1 MGANDAKQ
9 NAKDDKRR
17 AAFEKR
23 AKGGKATPGGTV
35 ADWAGVDC
43 EQLQRTIAAVC
54 VSGDAIRLGYTRDGG
69 AYAVALL
76 HNGESHTDY
85 VSPNDD
91 IDVYLKGLEDDYRDE

>member
-1 MGANDAKQ
+1 MGANDREQ
-9 NAKDDKRR
+9 NKKDDRRR

-23 AKGGKATPGGTV
+23 QNKSGAPKGGAA
-35 ADWAGVDC
+35 ADWASVSA
-43 EQLQRTIAAVC
+43 EQLQRTVAAITRT
-54 VSGDAIRLGYTRDGG
+54 GDAIRLGYTRDGG

-91 IDVYLKGLEDDYRDE
+91 IDGYLKGLEDDYTEP